1 MRTGIALGANLGDRI
16 GGLTKARAG
25 IFALPGVHAPFLS
38 SSLYETEPVECEV
51 GAGKFLNAVIEVGFD
66 GEAAELLAELQR
78 IEHELGRPAAHERN
92 RSRTIDLDL
101 LYLGTRVVEEM
112 GLVLPHPRLQA
123 RAFVLLPLAEI
134 RPELVLPN
142 DSRTVAELAANLG
155 PTPVVVRFPE
165 QW

>member
-1 MRTGIALGANLGDRI
+1 MRAGIALGANLGDRRTE
-16 GGLTKARAG
+16 LTSARAKV
-25 IFALPGVHAPFLS
+25 FALPCVQPPFFS

-51 GAGKFLNAVIEVGFD
+51 GAGKFLNSVIEVGFA

-78 IEHELGRPAAHERN
+78 IEHELGRPATHERN

-101 LYLGTRVVEEM
+101 LYLGTRVVEET

-123 RAFVLLPLAEI
+123 RPFVLLPLAEI
-134 RPELVLPN
+134 RPELVLPSE
-142 DSRTVAELAANLG
+142 SRTVAELAANLG
-155 PTPVVVRFPE
+155 PTPAVVRFPE